1 MANIDFRSL
10 LQEETSM
17 RWGFLDQ
24 EPEACAVVTTRME
37 LLYLNFACQSL
48 VPADWFSRRCFE
60 VLPHE
65 DALCALDCPTIH
77 AVQTAAEITVCEET
91 LRFDDG
97 RAATLGTAVI
107 PLQQSDDRAK
117 AVLLFRSK
125 DPATDADAFTSRLLS
140 DARDLRDRVSA

>member
-10 LQEETSM
+10 LKEETSM

-24 EPEACAVVTTRME
+24 ESEACAVVTTRME
-37 LLYLNFACQSL
+37 LLYLNLACQAL
-48 VPADWFSRRCFE
+48 VPVDWFSRRCFE

-77 AVQTAAEITVCEET
+77 AVQTAEEITVCEET
-91 LRFDDG
+91 LQFDDG
-97 RAATLGTAVI
+97 RVATLGTAVI
-107 PLQQSDDRAK
+107 PLRESDDRAK

-125 DPATDADAFTSRLLS
+125 EPGADTDAFTSRLLG
-140 DARDLRDRVSA
+140 DAHDLRARVSD

>member
-1 MANIDFRSL
+1 MTNIDFRSL
-10 LQEETSM
+10 LKEETSL

-24 EPEACAVVTTRME
+24 ESEACAVVTTRME

-48 VPADWFSRRCFE
+48 VPVDWFSRRCFE

-77 AVQTAAEITVCEET
+77 AVQTAEEITVCEET

-107 PLQQSDDRAK
+107 PLRKSDDRAK
-117 AVLLFRSK
+117 AVLLFRTR
-125 DPATDADAFTSRLLS
+125 DPASDTDVFTSQLLS
-140 DARDLRDRVSA
+140 DAHDLRDRISG